1 MDGRAEQL
9 RIVFYSASFFKIDG
23 VTLTLRGLI
32 SHITKVR
39 GGRVLVLTAD
49 EPSDKAIDAF
59 SEDNNGLAGVL
70 RVTGGLVPAPGADYY
85 MGLQLSKEAKAAL
98 EEYSP
103 TAVHITNPDLVALW
117 VSEYD
122 MKEALHMPTLCKRLT
137 SVLCGPSVLL
147 VVQ

>member
-1 MDGRAEQL
+1 MDDRGEQM

-70 RVTGGLVPAPGADYY
+70 RVTGSLVPVPGADYY
-85 MGLQLSKEAKAAL
+85 MGLQLAKDAKAAL
-98 EEYSP
+98 EKYNP
-103 TAVHITNPDLVALW
+103 TVVHITNPDIVALW
-117 VSEYD
+117 VSVE
-122 MKEALHMPTLCKRLT
+122 PGLT
-137 SVLCGPSVLL
+137 
-147 VVQ
+147 VV

>member
-1 MDGRAEQL
+1 MFKHDAVAMDGRAEQL

-117 VSEYD
+117 VSEDD
-122 MKEALHMPTLCKRLT
+122 MT
-137 SVLCGPSVLL
+137 SIACAHAS
-147 VVQ
+147 QKID